1 MKSKGQS
8 LILYIYFLSFSLSS
22 NLGLCYSEVV
32 TRYPKGG
39 SAYSYAYATSGE
51 LMAFIVG
58 WGMVLEY
65 SVGTA
70 LAAKSF
76 SQYLDVM
83 FDGSLSK
90 NLQNYLGTMSIRG
103 LDEHL
108 DFPSVTITILI
119 AVLLAISAKV
129 RTLEISSENIR

>member
-1 MKSKGQS
+1 MLHVTIF
-8 LILYIYFLSFSLSS
+8 LIVNAKPSFKCNIFSL
-22 NLGLCYSEVV
+22 NIGLCYSEVV

-51 LMAFIVG
+51 LLAFLVG

-70 LAAKSF
+70 VAAKSF
-76 SQYLDVM
+76 SQYLDVV
-83 FDGSLSK
+83 FDGGLSK
-90 NLQNYLGTMSIRG
+90 NFENYIGSLSIRG

-119 AVLLAISAKV
+119 AMLLAISAKV
-129 RTLEISSENIR
+129 SENTLVR